1 MSLLDIV
8 NAKLVQI
15 ASYHDASIT
24 YIRERIDGL
33 LDAEEV
39 ESLEGL
45 STDSLALVDRLL
57 DCEMN
62 DHDECGGRKRNRTM
76 AQHSQTTSLLHPV
89 SILSTKLTRLLSISP
104 DDFRRVEKLC
114 DVCLTSKGGQAALSA
129 SDEEFAASQ
138 LTEAERKEA
147 TRLPGGC
154 VALLTAKRQHEATLV
169 AAENEAKIPATK
181 LALLRILVGDDPV
194 AIRNKWTATQG
205 IGLAAEAMSQR
216 TDAAVGT
223 VPHAAPVMPLPMS
236 NDDHHMALAAE
247 CDRLL
252 RKG

>member
-1 MSLLDIV
+1 
-8 NAKLVQI
+8 
-15 ASYHDASIT
+15 
-24 YIRERIDGL
+24 
-33 LDAEEV
+33 
-39 ESLEGL
+39 
-45 STDSLALVDRLL
+45 
-57 DCEMN
+57 
-62 DHDECGGRKRNRTM
+62 
-76 AQHSQTTSLLHPV
+76 
-89 SILSTKLTRLLSISP
+89 
-104 DDFRRVEKLC
+104 
-114 DVCLTSKGGQAALSA
+114 
-129 SDEEFAASQ
+129 
-138 LTEAERKEA
+138 
-147 TRLPGGC
+147 
-154 VALLTAKRQHEATLV
+154 VALLPAKRQHEATLV

-216 TDAAVGT
+216 TDAAVGN